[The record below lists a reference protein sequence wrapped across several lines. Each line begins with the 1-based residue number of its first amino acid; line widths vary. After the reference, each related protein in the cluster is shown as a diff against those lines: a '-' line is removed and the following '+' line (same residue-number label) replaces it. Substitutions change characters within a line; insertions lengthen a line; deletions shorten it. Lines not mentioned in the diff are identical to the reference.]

1 MQQPLIMG
9 VLNVTPDSFS
19 DGGRFDVRDAAV
31 QHALEMRRQGA
42 DWIDVGGESTRPGA
56 TPVPADLECARV
68 LPVIRDI
75 IAVDAGVKISVDTSK
90 AIVAQQ
96 ALEAGAH
103 MINDVTAGRH
113 DVRMFD
119 VVAASGAPI
128 VLMHMQGEPRTMQ
141 QNPQYGNVVNEV
153 VDLLGERVA
162 AARAAG
168 ITTVYVDPGIGFG
181 KTLEHNLDLLH
192 NLDRFASIGNGI
204 VLGISRKRFIGEIT
218 GVQTPDDRDV
228 ATAFVHA
235 LLWTMP
241 VAMIR
246 VHNVALHAQ
255 IRTLSYR
262 VLS

>member
-1 MQQPLIMG
+1 MQSPLIMG

-31 QHALEMRRQGA
+31 QHALELRRQGA

-75 IAVDAGVKISVDTSK
+75 IAADPGVKISVDTSK

-113 DVRMFD
+113 DARMFD

-141 QNPQYGNVVNEV
+141 QNPQYGNVVDEV
-153 VDLLGERVA
+153 AGMLGERVA

-181 KTLEHNLDLLH
+181 KTIEHNLDLLR
-192 NLDRFASIGNGI
+192 NLDKLTSIGDGL
-204 VLGISRKRFIGEIT
+204 VLGISRKRFLGEIT
-218 GVQTPDDRDV
+218 GVQSPDERDV

-235 LLWTMP
+235 LLWRSP
-241 VAMIR
+241 VSMIR
-246 VHNVALHAQ
+246 VHNITLHVQ
-255 IRTLSYR
+255 LR
-262 VLS
+262 VLASSLFS

>member
-75 IAVDAGVKISVDTSK
+75 IAADASVKISVDTSK

-113 DVRMFD
+113 DARMFD

-141 QNPQYGNVVNEV
+141 QNPQYGNVVHEV
-153 VDLLGERVA
+153 VDMLGERVA

-181 KTLEHNLDLLH
+181 KTIEHNLDLLR
-192 NLDRFASIGNGI
+192 NLDKLTSIGDGLM
-204 VLGISRKRFIGEIT
+204 LGISRKRFIGEIT
-218 GVQTPDDRDV
+218 GVQTPDERDV

-255 IRTLSYR
+255 LRTLSYR

>member
-1 MQQPLIMG
+1 MQSPLIMG

-19 DGGRFDVRDAAV
+19 DGGRFDVLDAAV
-31 QHALEMRRQGA
+31 QHALELRRQGA

-75 IAVDAGVKISVDTSK
+75 IAADAGVKISVDTSK

-113 DVRMFD
+113 DARMFD
-119 VVAASGAPI
+119 VVASSGAPI

-141 QNPQYGNVVNEV
+141 QNPQYGNVVHEV
-153 VDLLGERVA
+153 VDMLGERVE

-192 NLDRFASIGNGI
+192 NLDRFASIGDGV
-204 VLGISRKRFIGEIT
+204 VLGVSRKRFIGEIT
-218 GVQTPDDRDV
+218 GVQTPDERDV
-228 ATAFVHA
+228 STAFVHA

-241 VAMIR
+241 VVMIR

-255 IRTLSYR
+255 LRTLSYR

>member
-75 IAVDAGVKISVDTSK
+75 IAADAGVKISVDTSK

-113 DVRMFD
+113 DARMFD

-141 QNPQYGNVVNEV
+141 QNPQYGNVVHEV
-153 VDLLGERVA
+153 VDMLGERVA

-192 NLDRFASIGNGI
+192 NLDRFASIGDGI
-204 VLGISRKRFIGEIT
+204 VLGVSRKRFIGEIT
-218 GVQTPDDRDV
+218 GVQTPDERDV

-255 IRTLSYR
+255 LRTLSYR